1 MALAQRLNEL
11 ATANSEGLLNDEEY
25 RLLRQDVFERHAGQ
39 HIDAPTVTIVG
50 RSRAPSAAS
59 SSSRKVVFQPLTPPP
74 QIPRTSSPSPH
85 PAKTSITSGVTT
97 FLKRA
102 TSRKAPKDNSVR
114 ASGTTNSLKRAFTPR
129 KLTRKQSLSSIHTTS
144 SGTTTH
150 DARSVSSHKASL
162 SSDTFSPPLS
172 PTRSTFPNR
181 NLTPPRQF
189 TLETGDDIFE
199 DGGLSTSKE
208 LIQFINDL
216 EEEGRRVMK
225 AFDELEQST
234 ASRPSKQD
242 IDHQTP
248 GHTTTTILLTDPDWR
263 DPTSKSAMLLPDAR
277 MPKHQ
282 RHTSND
288 ALSVRS
294 ASSMKAKPL
303 SRSTSSRAS
312 PFQATPLHR
321 KGSLSSLSSQG
332 TSSLSVRPALSN
344 HGSLSRSAG
353 HLPLSILR
361 EGERSSDTVDLGSE
375 EMDTD
380 VMDIRRRRLDVAGR
394 YEARLEYLRARLKGA
409 ELHEKLLKK

>member
-25 RLLRQDVFERHAGQ
+25 RLLRQDVFERYAGQ
-39 HIDAPTVTIVG
+39 HIDAPTVTILG

-59 SSSRKVVFQPLTPPP
+59 SSSRKVVFQTLTPPP

-85 PAKTSITSGVTT
+85 PPKTSITSGVTS

-102 TSRKAPKDNSVR
+102 TSRKAPKDNFVS
-114 ASGTTNSLKRAFTPR
+114 ASASTSSLKRAFAPR
-129 KLTRKQSLSSIHTTS
+129 KLTRKQSLTSIHTTS
-144 SGTTTH
+144 SGTTH
-150 DARSVSSHKASL
+150 DARSVSSHKASIN
-162 SSDTFSPPLS
+162 SDTFSPPLS
-172 PTRSTFPNR
+172 PTRSTFSYR

-189 TLETGDDIFE
+189 TPETGADIFE

-216 EEEGRRVMK
+216 EEEGRRVLT

-242 IDHQTP
+242 
-248 GHTTTTILLTDPDWR
+248 PDWQN
-263 DPTSKSAMLLPDAR
+263 PTSKSAMLLPDAR
-277 MPKHQ
+277 MPKHY

-294 ASSMKAKPL
+294 TSSIKSKTL
-303 SRSTSSRAS
+303 SRSTSIRTS
-312 PFQATPLHR
+312 PSSHFQTTPLKR

-332 TSSLSVRPALSN
+332 TSMLSVRPALSSRT
-344 HGSLSRSAG
+344 SLSRSAG

-361 EGERSSDTVDLGSE
+361 EGERSSDMVGLGSE
-375 EMDTD
+375 EMDSD
-380 VMDIRRRRLDVAGR
+380 VMDIRRRRLDVAAR